1 MNRCSGLHLTF
12 NARRCCLEISICI
25 GNLRFLYIIRPIIA
39 ISYSRSSPFLN
50 AAYFPM
56 IIYEFSQ
63 SYWSG
68 TFMKKKNGF
77 SLTNSKSLVPLNY
90 GAMVEGSSFISW
102 SELVQIVRAFS
113 WKAKR
118 GGTSSLG
125 SYGTSVKLT
134 IWTKHKSLN
143 KCSFF
148 YICRSFIPWI
158 YFPFQHTCSAA
169 ELGSR
174 FLLILVEY
182 FAP

>member
-1 MNRCSGLHLTF
+1 MN
-12 NARRCCLEISICI
+12 
-25 GNLRFLYIIRPIIA
+25 
-39 ISYSRSSPFLN
+39 FLN
-50 AAYFPM
+50 R
-56 IIYEFSQ
+56 IGLGLL
-63 SYWSG
+63 W
-68 TFMKKKNGF
+68 KKNGF

-125 SYGTSVKLT
+125 SYGASVKLT

-174 FLLILVEY
+174 FFTYINGIFRALREFSAWVSRQDPSHRSSS
-182 FAP
+182 F